1 MYDSFPLVSTVKRQA
16 LITKIHSIKQM
27 PVLQKNPIP
36 NRDVLNRVKRYHQY
50 VLTIPADISRQARLS
65 EGQTVFAHAIK
76 RDSRIALE
84 TAHPTNTHAVE
95 TSIRHQENQDIQR
108 HAVLCDTDNSPHEYC
123 TSAASQERP
132 TNELSDVQQHYHNIP
147 VAHVKLKTPSKDIIR
162 KSMNLS

>member
-1 MYDSFPLVSTVKRQA
+1 
-16 LITKIHSIKQM
+16 M

-95 TSIRHQENQDIQR
+95 TSIRIKRTRTYKGMPCFVTQIIVPMNIVRALHLKKGQQMNFQMYNNTIII
-108 HAVLCDTDNSPHEYC
+108 
-123 TSAASQERP
+123 SQ
-132 TNELSDVQQHYHNIP
+132 
-147 VAHVKLKTPSKDIIR
+147 
-162 KSMNLS
+162 